1 MKKEHRVEK
10 DALGTKNVPHDAYY
24 GIHTARS
31 MELFPISGLKQHSA
45 LVNAVVLI
53 KKAAA
58 TVNKTQK
65 RLDNRKADCIIQ
77 ACDEILGGKMKDQ
90 FLVDAFQMGAGTS
103 LHMNCNE
110 VIANRAEELMG
121 GRRGEYALISPHDDV
136 NRGQSTNDVFP
147 TAMRLAVVTLT
158 SNQLLPA
165 LSGLE
170 KVLFKKAEEFKK
182 VIKSGRTHLQDA
194 VPVTLG
200 QEFKAYAEAIK
211 GCRLFLEQSLNS
223 PLKIGIGGTA
233 VGTGLNTRPGYA
245 DLMVD
250 QLREL
255 TGLDLELAEDM
266 REATQSMHPMSEVS
280 AALRNLA
287 LELTRI
293 ANDLRLLSSGPRT
306 GLYEISLPPVAPG
319 SSMMPGKVNPSVL
332 EMLNMVCYQVIGC
345 DLTVASSVQAGQLEL
360 NVMMPVIAFN
370 LCFMIEILSNSL
382 EVVATKCIEGIEAHA
397 DICRQYAEKSAGL
410 ITALSPYLGYSAAAE
425 VVKQALDEGK
435 TLVDVIEE
443 RGLLTAEQLKDI
455 MRTEKMTSPNLTDIE

>member
-1 MKKEHRVEK
+1 MGKKHRIEK
-10 DALGTKNVPHDAYY
+10 DALGTKEVPQDTYY

-31 MELFPISGLKQHSA
+31 IELFPISGLKQHSA

-58 TVNKTQK
+58 AVNKNQK
-65 RLDNRKADCIIQ
+65 RLDGRKADCIIQ
-77 ACDEILGGKMKDQ
+77 ACDEILNGRLKDQ
-90 FLVDAFQMGAGTS
+90 FVVDAFQMGAGTS

-121 GRRGEYALISPHDDV
+121 GRRGEYDLISPHDDV

-147 TAMRLAVVTLT
+147 TAMKLAGFILT
-158 SNQLLPA
+158 RNQLLPA
-165 LSGLE
+165 LTAFE
-170 KVLFKKAEEFKK
+170 TALFKKAEEFKHI
-182 VIKSGRTHLQDA
+182 IKSGRTHLQDA

-200 QEFKAYAEAIK
+200 QEFKAYAETVK
-211 GCRLFLEQSLNS
+211 GCRFFLEGSLKS
-223 PLKIGIGGTA
+223 LLKIGIGGTA
-233 VGTGLNTRPGYA
+233 VGTGLNTSPHYA
-245 DLMVD
+245 DLMVNH
-250 QLREL
+250 LRVL
-255 TGLDLELAEDM
+255 TGLDLEMVEDKQ
-266 REATQSMHPMSEVS
+266 EATQSMRPMSEVS
-280 AALRNLA
+280 SALRNLA
-287 LELTRI
+287 LELIRI

-319 SSMMPGKVNPSVL
+319 SSMMPGKVNPSML

-382 EVVATKCIEGIEAHA
+382 KAVTTKCIDGIRAHPE
-397 DICRQYAEKSAGL
+397 ICREYAEKSAGL

-425 VVKQALDEGK
+425 VVKQALEEGK

-443 RGLLTAEQLKDI
+443 RGLLTSDQLK
-455 MRTEKMTSPNLTDIE
+455 RLLKAEKMTSPNLPDPD